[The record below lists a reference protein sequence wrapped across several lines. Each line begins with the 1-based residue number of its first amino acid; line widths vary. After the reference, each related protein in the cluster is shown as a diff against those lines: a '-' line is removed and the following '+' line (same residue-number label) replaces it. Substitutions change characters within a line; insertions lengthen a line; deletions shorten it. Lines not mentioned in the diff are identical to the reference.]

1 MNRFILKHG
10 KLVTFVILAILA
22 WFIYRQFIIAKSPL
36 FPFIAIVAV
45 IWGAGTFLF
54 IYFWPA
60 ITCNAY
66 KRAILQHGLGQRANP
81 RQYDLCRRY
90 SLFGFKHQSPVYW
103 IRVPATCFISA
114 PGLDL
119 SRGALVLHVPDFAGR
134 YYSLQFTNPA
144 DGANF
149 AYVGKR
155 ATVHDL
161 RDFLITGPGWQGR
174 PHSAGDEADFLARK
188 LSVGCGTG
196 PGRQRCDIEA
206 VYALTKQV
214 QVTRLFRPN

>member
-36 FPFIAIVAV
+36 FPFVTITAV
-45 IWGAGTFLF
+45 IWIVGTFLF

-66 KRAILQHGLGQRANP
+66 KRTILQHGLGSGPTPINTMCAADVLSSAAVP
-81 RQYDLCRRY
+81 KASLLDTGASDLLY
-90 SLFGFKHQSPVYW
+90 FGAW
-103 IRVPATCFISA
+103 
-114 PGLDL
+114 LDL

-134 YYSLQFTNPA
+134 YYSIQFTNPA
-144 DGANF
+144 DGVNF

-155 ATVHDL
+155 TTGTQAGK
-161 RDFLITGPGWQGR
+161 FLITGPGWQGSIPQGMKQISTPSR
-174 PHSAGDEADFLARK
+174 
-188 LSVGCGTG
+188 SVMVL
-196 PGRQRCDIEA
+196 GRALVDSDGDIEA

-214 QVTRLFRPN
+214 QVTAFSAKLKS